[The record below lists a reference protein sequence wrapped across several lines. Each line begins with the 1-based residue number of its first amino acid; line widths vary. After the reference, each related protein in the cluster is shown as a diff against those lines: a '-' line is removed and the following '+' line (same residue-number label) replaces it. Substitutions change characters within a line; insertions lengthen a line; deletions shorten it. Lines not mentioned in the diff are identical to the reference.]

1 MPWPS
6 ALEKKLGISLEER
19 ATLNSLST
27 WRVGGKAEYLFVPR
41 NAREAREAFAYCRQ
55 ERVPTWL
62 IGGGS
67 NILIHQEGL
76 EGLTIWMG
84 KVDDFNI
91 VPGPREKILLEADG
105 GCPTRRLLNFCMSNG
120 YSGLEFAT
128 GIHGSVGGALMCNA
142 GAGKESIGHRTE
154 WVETVEEDGTV
165 RRWGRED
172 LRFSYRFSSIAVGA
186 RLLTRCCLD
195 LERADRERVREN
207 ILRFWS
213 MRSSQP
219 HGARTAGCVFK
230 NPGPGLEPAGMLLDR
245 SGCKTLS
252 VRDARVSPLHA
263 NFVENTGSATAWDIW
278 ELIQL
283 CRRRVFEASG
293 IMLEMEVNLLGGPW
307 E

>member
-6 ALEKKLGISLEER
+6 ALEEKLGISLEKR
-19 ATLNSLST
+19 ASLSPLST
-27 WRVGGKAEYLFVPR
+27 WRVGGKAEYLFVPV
-41 NAREAREAFAYCRQ
+41 NAREAREAFANCRR
-55 ERVPTWL
+55 EGVPTWL

-67 NILIHQEGL
+67 NVLIHPEGL

-84 KVDDFNI
+84 KVDGFNL
-91 VPGPREKILLEADG
+91 VPGSREKVLLEADG
-105 GCPTRRLLNFCMSNG
+105 GCPTRRLLNFCLSNG
-120 YSGLEFAT
+120 YAGLEFAT
-128 GIHGSVGGALMCNA
+128 GIHGSIGGALMCNA
-142 GAGKESIGHRTE
+142 GAGKESIGNRIE

-165 RRWGRED
+165 KRWEREE
-172 LRFSYRFSSIAVGA
+172 LCFSYRSSSLAVGT
-186 RLLTRCCLD
+186 RLLTRCCLN
-195 LERADRERVREN
+195 LERANPVQVRGN

-213 MRSSQP
+213 LRRGQP

-245 SGCKTLS
+245 AGCKALS

-263 NFVENTGSATAWDIW
+263 TFVENTGSATAGDIW

-293 IMLEMEVNLLGGPW
+293 ILLEMEVNLLGGPW